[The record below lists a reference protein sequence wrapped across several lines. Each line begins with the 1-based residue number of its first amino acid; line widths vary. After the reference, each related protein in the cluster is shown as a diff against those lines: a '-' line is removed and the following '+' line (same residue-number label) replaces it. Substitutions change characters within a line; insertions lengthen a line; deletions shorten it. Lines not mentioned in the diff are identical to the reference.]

1 MISKKKRKL
10 REKMYT
16 SKMKRDL
23 MLKEKYLKSP
33 NTSEDAVVNDVF
45 DWAEYLRCA
54 GNRDN
59 DFMVIPE
66 GSKII

>member
-10 REKMYT
+10 REKMRM
-16 SKMKRDL
+16 SKMKRSD
-23 MLKEKYLKSP
+23 YAWAS
-33 NTSEDAVVNDVF
+33 DVDIF